1 MKLTIGRSFGGALAL
16 AAASVLVLGGC
27 GKTEEKGPMEK
38 AKDAT
43 VDAAKT
49 VGTAAA
55 AAGSTAAAAVDKAAD
70 ATKEAADKAADATKK
85 AAAGAAQATSTAVA
99 PKK

>member
-16 AAASVLVLGGC
+16 AVASVLILGGC
-27 GKTEEKGPMEK
+27 AKTEEKGPMEK
-38 AKDAT
+38 AGAAADKAVEKVKDAT

-70 ATKEAADKAADATKK
+70 ATKEAAASAAK
-85 AAAGAAQATSTAVA
+85 ATSTAVA